1 MPLKPSQL
9 VESPLPA
16 DLPSPAMSGGNHR
29 AKILRLERL
38 ARITGPTSY
47 CGASREHARWKKE
60 LQAEKAKSP
69 NLNPTNTMIL
79 PMIHLNGTSKKTL
92 ACDYESARVKLREAI
107 RAFEAIGFNGRDY
120 YPQGE
125 EAFALARRERDF
137 LAQKLKDVNEYLKAH
152 TKHIS
157 DA

>member
-29 AKILRLERL
+29 AKILRLER
-38 ARITGPTSY
+38 
-47 CGASREHARWKKE
+47 
-60 LQAEKAKSP
+60 
-69 NLNPTNTMIL
+69 
-79 PMIHLNGTSKKTL
+79 
-92 ACDYESARVKLREAI
+92 
-107 RAFEAIGFNGRDY
+107 
-120 YPQGE
+120 
-125 EAFALARRERDF
+125 RERDF

-157 DA
+157 DKEDK